1 MNMFTTLIRLPLNPM
16 SIEIFE
22 DAIEVL
28 CCLGESIPLFGIVFQ
43 EIFVLEL
50 LGVLQPTSAQNGRGR
65 RAHSGRGGGAAFR
78 RPLRYSLRYIIRYL

>member
-1 MNMFTTLIRLPLNPM
+1 MNMFTTFVRLPLNPM
-16 SIEIFE
+16 PIEIFE

-28 CCLGESIPLFGIVFQ
+28 CCLGESVPLFGIVFQ

-65 RAHSGRGGGAAFR
+65 RGNSGGGGELPFGG
-78 RPLRYSLRYIIRYL
+78 L